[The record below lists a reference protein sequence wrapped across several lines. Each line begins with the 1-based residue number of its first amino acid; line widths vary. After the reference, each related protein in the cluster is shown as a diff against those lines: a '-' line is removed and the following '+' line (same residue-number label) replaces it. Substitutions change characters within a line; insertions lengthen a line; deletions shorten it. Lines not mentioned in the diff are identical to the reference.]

1 MRSRMTGPA
10 NINPH
15 IIEALYSE
23 AMALADD
30 VRDAFDMSGR
40 ISRLAEDEDLARI
53 ALSCEALRATTRM
66 MHTIAWLLNQRA
78 YFNGELSEFQLRRHG
93 RLPRDK
99 AAIDAENYALL
110 DPALRELIGRTQR
123 FHARIA
129 RLDNAWRD
137 GFSAHPGAIHRLRD
151 RLGQAVG
158 RI

>member
-1 MRSRMTGPA
+1 MTGPA

-15 IIEALYSE
+15 IIEALYGE
-23 AMALADD
+23 AMLLADE

-40 ISRLAEDEDLARI
+40 IGRLAENEDLARI

-78 YFNGELSEFQLRRHG
+78 FFHGELSEFQLKRHG
-93 RLPRDK
+93 RLPKDK
-99 AAIDAENYALL
+99 TIADSENHALL

-137 GFSAHPGAIHRLRD
+137 GFSSHPGAVHRLRE
-151 RLGQAVG
+151 RLGQAVNH
-158 RI
+158 I